1 MEQEQNAKLSQENS
15 ELKSKIA
22 DLQASFD
29 KVVAEMV
36 TLKQQNS
43 DLTQEA
49 EVMKQVRDK
58 DSDLI
63 LNL

>member
-1 MEQEQNAKLSQENS
+1 M
-15 ELKSKIA
+15 KSKIA